1 MRSMASSSARE
12 IRRFTQAL
20 AAGLSSGDS
29 RIPEDPVEFARKLGM
44 DPDPWQEKALR
55 SEHPRMLL
63 NCSRQSGKSR
73 IAATIAAHRALV
85 SPGSLVLIIAPSER
99 QAKETFNEAA
109 RAYTRLGEAVPAESY
124 RKLGVE
130 LRNGS
135 RIEALPGSE
144 RTVRGFAA
152 VDLLVVDEAA
162 RVDDELYFAVRP
174 MLAVSGGRLMMLST
188 PYGKRGAFYE
198 GWENGGDEWERYEIP
213 ASQCP
218 RISEEFLEQERRGM
232 PEWVFAQEYCCEF
245 TETDDQVFTWDM
257 VYGAVD
263 EDVQPLVFAQ
273 EAW

>member
-1 MRSMASSSARE
+1 MASSSAKE

-20 AAGLSSGDS
+20 AASMGADV
-29 RIPEDPVEFARKLGM
+29 RIPEDPVEFARKVGIV
-44 DPDPWQEKALR
+44 PDEWQERALR
-55 SEHPRMLL
+55 SEHPRLLL

-73 IAATIAAHRALV
+73 IAATKAAHRALRV
-85 SPGSLVLIIAPSER
+85 PGSLVLIIGPSER
-99 QAKETFNEAA
+99 QARETFAEAA
-109 RAYTRLGEAVPAESY
+109 RAYTRLGETVPADSY

-135 RIEALPGSE
+135 RIEALPGTE
-144 RTVRGFAA
+144 KTVRGFSS
-152 VDLLVVDEAA
+152 VDLLIVDEAA

-188 PYGKRGAFYE
+188 PYGRRGAFFE

-213 ASQCP
+213 ASKCP
-218 RISEEFLEQERRGM
+218 RISEEFLEGERRTM
-232 PEWVFAQEYCCEF
+232 PEWVYRQEFCCEF
-245 TETDDQVFTWDM
+245 AETDDQVFTYAM

-263 EDVQPLVFAQ
+263 EGVEPLIFAQ

>member
-1 MRSMASSSARE
+1 MASSSAKE

-20 AAGLSSGDS
+20 EVSLGDLGSS
-29 RIPEDPVEFARKLGM
+29 RVPADPVEFARKLGM
-44 DPDPWQEKALR
+44 DPDPWQQRALR
-55 SEHPRMLL
+55 SAHPRMLL

-73 IAATIAAHRALV
+73 IAATIAARRALRV
-85 SPGSLVLIIAPSER
+85 PGSLVLIIAPSER

-109 RAYTRLGEAVPAESY
+109 RAYTRLGEAVPADSY

-144 RTVRGFAA
+144 RTVRGFSA
-152 VDLLVVDEAA
+152 VDLIVVDEAA
-162 RVDDELYFAVRP
+162 RVADELMFAIRP

-188 PYGKRGAFYE
+188 PYGRRGSFYE

>member
-1 MRSMASSSARE
+1 MASSSAKE

-20 AAGLSSGDS
+20 AASYAMRPAS

-44 DPDPWQEKALR
+44 DPDPWQERALR
-55 SEHPRMLL
+55 SDHPRMLL

-73 IAATIAAHRALV
+73 IAATIAAHRALRV
-85 SPGSLVLIIAPSER
+85 PGSLILIIAPSER

-109 RAYTRLGEAVPAESY
+109 LSYTRLGEAVPADSY
-124 RKLGVE
+124 RKLGVA

-152 VDLLVVDEAA
+152 VDLLIVDEAA
-162 RVDDELYFAVRP
+162 RVDDALYFAVRP
-174 MLAVSGGRLMMLST
+174 MLAVSGGRLMLLST

-198 GWENGGDEWERYEIP
+198 GWHNGGDEWERYEIP
-213 ASQCP
+213 ASMCP
-218 RISEEFLEQERRGM
+218 RISEDFLEQERRQM
-232 PEWVFAQEYCCEF
+232 PEWVYRQEYCCEF

-263 EDVQPLVFAQ
+263 EGVEPLVFAQ

>member
-1 MRSMASSSARE
+1 MASSSARE

-44 DPDPWQEKALR
+44 DPDPWQQKALR

-73 IAATIAAHRALV
+73 IAATIAAHRALRV
-85 SPGSLVLIIAPSER
+85 PNSLVLIIAPSER
-99 QAKETFNEAA
+99 QAKETFTEAA
-109 RAYTRLGEAVPAESY
+109 RAYTRLGEAGPADSY
-124 RKLGVE
+124 RKLGVA

-198 GWENGGDEWERYEIP
+198 GWENGGAEWERYEIP
-213 ASQCP
+213 ASECP
-218 RISEEFLEQERRGM
+218 RITPDFLEQERRGM
-232 PEWVFAQEYCCEF
+232 PEWVYRQEYCCEF

-257 VYGAVD
+257 VYGAVA
-263 EDVQPLVFAQ
+263 EDVEPL
-273 EAW
+273 